1 MAEDEKRTFRIT
13 SSRRSPE
20 QLPPLKRA
28 DQFQQFR
35 LTAQHDYSV
44 LIELSQRIAHPSSP
58 PGGLMLHLPQMA
70 RVERRLG
77 AREGE
82 PHQYVE

>member
-1 MAEDEKRTFRIT
+1 
-13 SSRRSPE
+13 
-20 QLPPLKRA
+20 
-28 DQFQQFR
+28 
-35 LTAQHDYSV
+35 
-44 LIELSQRIAHPSSP
+44 
-58 PGGLMLHLPQMA
+58 MLHLPQMA